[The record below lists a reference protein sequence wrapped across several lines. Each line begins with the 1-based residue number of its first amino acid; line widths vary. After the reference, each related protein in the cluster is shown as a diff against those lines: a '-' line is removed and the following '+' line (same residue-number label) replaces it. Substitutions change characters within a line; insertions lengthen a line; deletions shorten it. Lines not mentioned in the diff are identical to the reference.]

1 MKTDVTELGDSRTRV
16 DVEVDSSDVDA
27 AVRETAEALGK
38 EMKIPGFRKGKVPAE
53 MVLQRLGRPTVL
65 NQALESALGGWYERA
80 MLDSGVSPIGD
91 PKLDLKEMPEDGKPL
106 KFAVEVAVL
115 PPAELGEYKGLEVG
129 RAETEVPDEAVDTEL
144 ERLREGFARLNPVE
158 RAASDGDVVLM
169 DYAGEIDGEAFEGGS
184 AKDYLL
190 ELGAGRVLPEL
201 EAAVVGAGPGDEK
214 SPPSTSPRTTTAR
227 TSPASRPSSPSRS
240 ARSARRSCPS

>member
-1 MKTDVTELGDSRTRV
+1 
-16 DVEVDSSDVDA
+16 
-27 AVRETAEALGK
+27 
-38 EMKIPGFRKGKVPAE
+38 
-53 MVLQRLGRPTVL
+53 
-65 NQALESALGGWYERA
+65 
-80 MLDSGVSPIGD
+80 
-91 PKLDLKEMPEDGKPL
+91 MPEEGKPL

-158 RAASDGDVVLM
+158 RAAAEGDVVLM
-169 DYAGEIDGEAFEGGS
+169 DYAGEIDGEAFEGGT

-201 EAAVVGAGPGDEK
+201 EAAVVGAR
-214 SPPSTSPRTTTAR
+214 TRAPR
-227 TSPASRPSSPSRS
+227 
-240 ARSARRSCPS
+240 